1 MLDVDPGA
9 SVLDVGCGT
18 GIALR
23 EIADLVGT
31 NGTIVGLDPSTAML
45 EQTRARLA
53 GVSARIHL
61 IAGTATDTGLERD
74 RFDAVR
80 TERVLMHISQ
90 PREALA
96 ELARV
101 TRPGGRIV
109 VVEPDHRRL
118 AVDTD
123 VPDTWLGLVTAF
135 SRLVP
140 NISAGLRV
148 LSDATALGLTAV
160 AIEPMT
166 HQFRSYL
173 GDIVWQR
180 HLDALPRVPPDPPPR
195 ATRRRRHRIPT
206 GRQCRP
212 ERERGRPASRPDGT
226 PVVSGAEHERTRTR
240 RDRPS
245 SALRVPVAPLSVA
258 PDGHADD
265 PSMRHGVTLRE
276 GGAAAVCGAP
286 CTGPLASTFCKQHQA
301 GVLGQCADR

>member
-1 MLDVDPGA
+1 MRSRSGQGGTIRPHTAQAGVSASLPPDDWRHIDASEAGARATEYLDAAAAAIAAARHRSHQLLDVDPGA

-31 NGTIVGLDPSTAML
+31 DGTIVGLDPSTAML

-61 IAGTATDTGLERD
+61 IEGTATDTGLERD

-123 VPDTWLGLVTAF
+123 VPDTWLGLVNAF

-148 LSDATALGLTAV
+148 LSDATALGLTVV

-166 HQFRSYL
+166 HQFRSYRRFVEVYDL
-173 GDIVWQR
+173 EIGRDAARQEGMADGD
-180 HLDALPRVPPDPPPR
+180 LDVLLDDLV
-195 ATRRRRHRIPT
+195 I
-206 GRQCRP
+206 
-212 ERERGRPASRPDGT
+212 
-226 PVVSGAEHERTRTR
+226 
-240 RDRPS
+240 RDREGRFL
-245 SALRVPVAPLSVA
+245 AVGTMYVVA
-258 PDGHADD
+258 
-265 PSMRHGVTLRE
+265 MEKRR
-276 GGAAAVCGAP
+276 
-286 CTGPLASTFCKQHQA
+286 
-301 GVLGQCADR
+301 